1 MCYSSYKKQW
11 GAKQL
16 LDADGY
22 RPNIG
27 IVIANGRGDVLWA
40 KRVRQDGWQFPQGGM
55 QEGESQQQAMYREL
69 EEETGLK
76 PEQVEIWGTT
86 RDWLRYRLPKKMI
99 RPTKSKVCI
108 GQKQKWYLLRLLS
121 EDSAVQL
128 DRSHSPEF
136 DHWEWVSYWYPL
148 DQIVDFKRGV
158 YQSMLKELSNIH
170 AQKVARYTRASGTK

>member
-1 MCYSSYKKQW
+1 M
-11 GAKQL
+11 

-22 RPNIG
+22 RLNIG

-99 RPTKSKVCI
+99 RPTKGKVCI

-121 EDSAVQL
+121 GDSAVQL
-128 DRSHSPEF
+128 DHSHSPEF
-136 DHWEWVSYWYPL
+136 DRWEWVSYWYPL

-158 YQSMLKELSNIH
+158 YQRMLKELSSIH